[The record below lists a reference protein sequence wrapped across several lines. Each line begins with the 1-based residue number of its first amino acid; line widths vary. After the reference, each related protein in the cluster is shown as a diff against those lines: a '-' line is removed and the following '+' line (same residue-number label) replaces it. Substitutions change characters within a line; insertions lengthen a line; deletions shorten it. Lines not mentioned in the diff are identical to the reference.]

1 MIELIKLVKGTNVT
15 DSFLCWEELKKQNKE
30 HVFNVDVNSIIRALH
45 NQYFTPSEMGYL
57 FYLASNPTGRV
68 AVQGAV
74 SLSARDI
81 DKIIRRIWR
90 DKMRE
95 HRERMRSGYFD
106 NGIPF

>member
-1 MIELIKLVKGTNVT
+1 MIELIELVKGTSVN

-45 NQYFTPSEMGYL
+45 NQYFVPSEMGYL
-57 FYLASNPTGRV
+57 FYLASNPTSRAPV
-68 AVQGAV
+68 QNAVF
-74 SLSARDI
+74 LTARDI

-90 DKMRE
+90 DQMRE
-95 HRERMRSGYFD
+95 HRECMRSGYFD

>member
-45 NQYFTPSEMGYL
+45 NQHFIPSEMGYL
-57 FYLASNPTGRV
+57 FYLASNPTGRI

-81 DKIIRRIWR
+81 NKIVKNIWR
-90 DKMRE
+90 EQMRQY
-95 HRERMRSGYFD
+95 RAQRRSGYFD
-106 NGIPF
+106 GGIPF